1 MKGEN
6 VTSKNEQNNASKTS
20 TSHEPPKSF
29 RERFLAGLKE
39 TAIVLGLFILINNF
53 VIASFLVPTGSMEN
67 EVMTGELLFVN
78 KFIYGPTTP
87 RTVPLTGIE
96 LGLFTIPPVRLPW
109 MRLPG
114 FREVKRGDVIVFEF
128 PGYRD
133 ELRAEEF
140 QFYLKRCVGIS
151 GDTIRIVNRVLM
163 VNGEQFPIPRNMKF
177 DRPWPVPA
185 EVPDERIFPNGAP
198 WNEDHYGPL
207 VIPFAGMKV
216 PLTETTVGQWDTF
229 IRREGH
235 SVRSENGAV
244 LLDGVPS
251 TEYVVRRDYLFG
263 MGDHRDNS
271 LDSRFWGF
279 IPKENLVG
287 TPLIVYW
294 SWNTDIPLYEIFNR
308 LGSVRWRRL
317 LSLVD

>member
-1 MKGEN
+1 MAEK
-6 VTSKNEQNNASKTS
+6 TEQKKSEQE
-20 TSHEPPKSF
+20 EPERSF
-29 RERFLAGLKE
+29 QERFLAGLKE

-87 RTVPLTGIE
+87 RNVPLTGIE
-96 LGLFTIPPVRLPW
+96 LGPLTIPPIRMPWVRLPA
-109 MRLPG
+109 LADV
-114 FREVKRGDVIVFEF
+114 ERGDVIVFEF

-133 ELRAEEF
+133 DLEADVF
-140 QFYLKRCVGIS
+140 QFYLKRCVALP
-151 GDTIRIVNRVLM
+151 GDTLQIINRVLSI
-163 VNGEQFPIPRNMKF
+163 NGKQFPIPRHMKF
-177 DRPWPVPA
+177 DRPWPAPA
-185 EVPDERIFPNGAP
+185 EIPDERIFPKGAP

-207 VIPFAGMKV
+207 VIPFSGMKV
-216 PLTETTVGQWDTF
+216 GISEATIDRWDTF

-235 SVRSENGAV
+235 SVRREQGSI
-244 LLDGVPS
+244 LIDDVPA
-251 TEYVVRRDYLFG
+251 TEYTVQRDYLFG

-287 TPLIVYW
+287 TPIIVYW
-294 SWNTDIPLYEIFNR
+294 SWNTDIPLYDIFSR
-308 LGSVRWRRL
+308 IGSVRWGRIF
-317 LSLVD
+317 SLVH